1 MYNRYPRGGI
11 MVKKVIQI
19 IVAVMLFVGLSSNVY
34 AKENKILDYARSTHI
49 IAGDVVKLSASDI
62 VKIERFLNEN
72 EISDADQD
80 SIIAKLDSII
90 TILNKNGTSNVT
102 MLDAST
108 KEQILSIAKDAAQIA
123 GVTLTYDNT
132 DKVLSIY
139 KNGVMVDAFFADPYL
154 KQTGDTNVMIIV
166 GTLLIIAGA
175 TLVIK
180 KVKHA

>member
-1 MYNRYPRGGI
+1 MYNRMPRGGI

-19 IVAVMLFVGLSSNVY
+19 IVALMLFVGVSSNVY
-34 AKENKILDYARSTHI
+34 AKENKVLDYARGTHI
-49 IAGDVVKLSASDI
+49 IAGDVVKLSNSDI
-62 VKIERFLNEN
+62 VKVERFLQEN
-72 EISDADQD
+72 EISEDDQD
-80 SIIAKLDSII
+80 KIIAKLDSIVA
-90 TILNKNGTSNVT
+90 ILDRAGTSNVT

-108 KEQILSIAKDAAQIA
+108 KERILNIAKEAAQIV

-132 DKVLSIY
+132 NKILSVY
-139 KNGVMVDAFFADPYL
+139 QNGVMVDAFFANSYL

-175 TLVIK
+175 ILAIK